1 MILAKQ
7 PKPLNLKVLALQEI
21 PWKISVKVMRL
32 LRLKLTVVVL
42 LLKHKPA
49 ITKHI
54 RPALANN
61 KAMPRLKAIVKLLPV
76 LHNPVRLLVLIT
88 QKPFEN
94 MLIRMVSHTAMC
106 TIIRLL

>member
-21 PWKISVKVMRL
+21 LLKTSGKVMRL
-32 LRLKLTVVVL
+32 LRLKLTVAAL
-42 LLKHKPA
+42 HLKLKPA

-61 KAMPRLKAIVKLLPV
+61 KAMLRLKAIVKLLPV
-76 LHNPVRLLVLIT
+76 QHNLGRLLVLIT

-94 MLIRMVSHTAMC
+94 MLIRMV
-106 TIIRLL
+106 